1 MKYKVK
7 DKNLSKLIAY
17 LKKHN
22 KPLIKEKS
30 K

>member
-17 LKKHN
+17 LKKNN

>member
-22 KPLIKEKS
+22 KPLIKEK

>member
-7 DKNLSKLIAY
+7 EKNLSKLKAY

-22 KPLIKEKS
+22 KPLTKDK

>member
-1 MKYKVK
+1 MIYKVK

-22 KPLIKEKS
+22 KPLIKEK

>member
-17 LKKHN
+17 LKKES
-22 KPLIKEKS
+22 KPLTKEKT